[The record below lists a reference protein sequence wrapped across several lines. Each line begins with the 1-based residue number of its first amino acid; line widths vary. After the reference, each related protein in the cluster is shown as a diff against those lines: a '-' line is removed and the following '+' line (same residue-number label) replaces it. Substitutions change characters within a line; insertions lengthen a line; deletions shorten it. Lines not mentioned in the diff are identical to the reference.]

1 MKEKKLKSL
10 MLLTVM
16 KKTFQD
22 IKTLDFNNRE
32 SASIKSFAI
41 SEIKVTSRF
50 MFGKLL
56 MFAKLCYVTIAVNPK
71 EYFETLKDY
80 KANKKYKGRKKVSR
94 RMEFSNYANRIKSL
108 VNFDTFEKPPAEQK
122 EVSCFTVKQGE
133 MVQTTV
139 QKTKSSQL
147 NDKRFY
153 FPDWIL
159 SLPYGHKALEEKD
172 EFKKQKGQKIEKYFW
187 QIYF

>member
-22 IKTLDFNNRE
+22 IKTLDFNDRE

-80 KANKKYKGRKKVSR
+80 KANKKYKGRW
-94 RMEFSNYANRIKSL
+94 
-108 VNFDTFEKPPAEQK
+108 NFAVWNFLIMLTE
-122 EVSCFTVKQGE
+122 
-133 MVQTTV
+133 
-139 QKTKSSQL
+139 L
-147 NDKRFY
+147 N
-153 FPDWIL
+153 
-159 SLPYGHKALEEKD
+159 H
-172 EFKKQKGQKIEKYFW
+172 
-187 QIYF
+187 